1 MKEYNEIV
9 INWKSFKS
17 IDSLNENWAEKRE
30 IVYQIYCDSHIYGRD
45 VLAYIGYTDN
55 VFMKRYKKGFGN
67 SFLKYANNVSF
78 SIGEIKR
85 SNVKVKIQTI
95 ESILIANHKPFF
107 NKEYLHEVTPE
118 AMEQKI
124 IIINNGNHGS
134 LKNSCTNYWWV
145 NNK

>member
-1 MKEYNEIV
+1 
-9 INWKSFKS
+9 
-17 IDSLNENWAEKRE
+17 
-30 IVYQIYCDSHIYGRD
+30 
-45 VLAYIGYTDN
+45 
-55 VFMKRYKKGFGN
+55 MKRYKKGFGN